1 MRVRQASWLNCRVWS
16 IKVFQLVSKMHFA
29 TLHLAPNIKAVTLF
43 KFQTLFS
50 FSLGQ
55 QFPGWTRK
63 HKLFWQTEN
72 IMDMTNKSYNKFDFN
87 SLVQFDILVKKGTSK
102 GLISLKLKKCALCY
116 GCYYDQK
123 GTTLVVSLVFF
134 MRLYDNLFLLF
145 IIL

>member
-1 MRVRQASWLNCRVWS
+1 
-16 IKVFQLVSKMHFA
+16 
-29 TLHLAPNIKAVTLF
+29 
-43 KFQTLFS
+43 
-50 FSLGQ
+50 
-55 QFPGWTRK
+55 
-63 HKLFWQTEN
+63 
-72 IMDMTNKSYNKFDFN
+72 MTNKSYNKFDFN